1 MIPDQAVEK
10 FQAPDTRE
18 EALKG
23 WLHDGAMPFWY
34 LRASPQSRITN
45 EAMGTFEGMPILLAV
60 VVIPEGSRLLT
71 TATKKNMDSRRRSTR
86 SLCRRIELAR
96 ESRVPLNRRGSARSL
111 CKLGIVVLRL
121 ANDTG
126 VAD

>member
-71 TATKKNMDSRRRSTR
+71 TATKKNMDSRRGLIIFPKGKFVYLLSTETVTAMGLTSGRPRRTPPKTGRS
-86 SLCRRIELAR
+86 SPA
-96 ESRVPLNRRGSARSL
+96 G
-111 CKLGIVVLRL
+111 
-121 ANDTG
+121 
-126 VAD
+126 